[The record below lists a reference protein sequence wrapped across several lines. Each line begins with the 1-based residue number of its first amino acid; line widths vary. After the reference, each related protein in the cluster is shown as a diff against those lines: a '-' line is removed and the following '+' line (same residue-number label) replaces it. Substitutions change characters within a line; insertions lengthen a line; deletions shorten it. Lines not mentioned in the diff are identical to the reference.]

1 MSIKKTIIS
10 IAICTLFS
18 GCALTEMAKDTYTL
32 KTYFDSDFEYSIEH
46 LNTYEDNKKLL
57 NEIES
62 DKNLMEALKRNR
74 EEGKLAHSEY
84 LNYQNLKKKIEEYE
98 KELLKEKNKKI
109 KKEKTRQKEIKDN
122 FEKKQLELEKQEKI
136 KKQKEFEKQ
145 EKIKKQKELE
155 KQKNIELEKQ
165 RKKERIAAEKEIAL
179 QKEQEE
185 AMIKAQKDADSF
197 IKKDLR
203 PSIYI
208 LRSHCNDEDAYLIL
222 DDFNSFKNKVI
233 SYTDKKEIQFY
244 IFDQFKEEF
253 DKCLSIYYDN
263 NMPN

>member
-1 MSIKKTIIS
+1 MFIKKTIIS

-57 NEIES
+57 NEIEN
-62 DKNLMEALKRNR
+62 DKNLMEALKRN
-74 EEGKLAHSEY
+74 EGKEKLAHSEY
-84 LNYQNLKKKIEEYE
+84 LNYQNLKNKVEEHE

-109 KKEKTRQKEIKDN
+109 KKEKIRQKEIKDN
-122 FEKKQLELEKQEKI
+122 FEKEQLKLEKQEKI
-136 KKQKEFEKQ
+136 KKQKK
-145 EKIKKQKELE
+145 LE
-155 KQKNIELEKQ
+155 KQKSIELEKQ
-165 RKKERIAAEKEIAL
+165 RQKEIAFQKK
-179 QKEQEE
+179 QKEQKE

-253 DKCLSIYYDN
+253 DKCLNIYYDN